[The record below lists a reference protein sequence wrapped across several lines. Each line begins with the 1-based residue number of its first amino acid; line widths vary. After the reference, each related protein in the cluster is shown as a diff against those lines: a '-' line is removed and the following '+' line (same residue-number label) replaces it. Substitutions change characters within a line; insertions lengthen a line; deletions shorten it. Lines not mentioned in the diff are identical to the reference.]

1 MNDSGNAHA
10 PEESARAR
18 AKREQIRA
26 AAQRLFLELGY
37 ERASMDAI
45 ARAAGVSK
53 QTLYHYYAA
62 KEQLFVAVLR
72 ALTIER
78 FQQEAP
84 AVFAERPITS
94 RGELEA
100 ALLAYATSAVEHILS
115 PEYVAL
121 LRTLIA
127 EAPRF
132 PQVSAHFRSSL
143 IGQGGAALET
153 LLTRAWQAG
162 VITRPPSEEVL
173 LLFVAPFLAY
183 LLADGLISGSAEP
196 QKPSPDVIH
205 THVRLFL
212 AALTKEA

>member
-1 MNDSGNAHA
+1 MNVSGNSQTVA
-10 PEESARAR
+10 ETARAR

-45 ARAAGVSK
+45 ARAAEVSK

-78 FQQEAP
+78 FQREAP
-84 AVFAERPITS
+84 DAYSERPITTFKD
-94 RGELEA
+94 LET

-115 PEYVAL
+115 PEYVVL
-121 LRTLIA
+121 LRTMIA

-132 PQVSAHFRSSL
+132 PQIAGHFRSSL
-143 IGQGGAALET
+143 IGQGSAALEA

-162 VITRPPSEEVL
+162 VITRSPSEEVL

-183 LLADGLISGSAEP
+183 LLADGLIAGSAEP
-196 QKPSPDVIH
+196 EKPSPGVIQ

-212 AALTKEA
+212 AALT